1 MKRKSTFLFFTSLL
15 LLTGCGTNNAK
26 SGYNKIL
33 ETFDH
38 EIENKDAYQ
47 KKACIYVKYT
57 ADNSLDYY
65 YELTYLF
72 QEEEKQ
78 NYFRYNGK
86 NDTLEESD
94 KAIYLMYYDK
104 VCRNS
109 AYGRIGSL

>member
-47 KKACIYVKYT
+47 KKSCIYVKYT

-86 NDTLEESD
+86 NDTL
-94 KAIYLMYYDK
+94 A
-104 VCRNS
+104 
-109 AYGRIGSL
+109 

>member
-1 MKRKSTFLFFTSLL
+1 MEGQMSM
-15 LLTGCGTNNAK
+15 
-26 SGYNKIL
+26 
-33 ETFDH
+33 FDFV
-38 EIENKDAYQ
+38 E
-47 KKACIYVKYT
+47 
-57 ADNSLDYY
+57 
-65 YELTYLF
+65 
-72 QEEEKQ
+72 EEEKQ